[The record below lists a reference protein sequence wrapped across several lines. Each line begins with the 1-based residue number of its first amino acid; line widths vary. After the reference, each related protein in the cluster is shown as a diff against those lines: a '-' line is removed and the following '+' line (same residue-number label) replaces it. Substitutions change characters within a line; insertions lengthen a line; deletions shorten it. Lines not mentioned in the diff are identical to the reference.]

1 MRLLFTAE
9 LGGTRSTSCSS
20 QRALSLVM
28 KLGGGLPLKNFTCI
42 CVFAI
47 ESTIIVIWY
56 CQCNLQY
63 YLSDLHV
70 YIVSVQCCGITST
83 VEQLLLS
90 LLSDVIEAMTRV
102 WKTESTKKNSLYLL
116 SWQMMP
122 SVWMGIGRLTC
133 LLTMGKKVYK
143 R

>member
-1 MRLLFTAE
+1 MPVMRLLFTAE

-47 ESTIIVIWY
+47 ESTIILILY
-56 CQCNLQY
+56 CRYNLQY
-63 YLSDLHV
+63 YLSDLHASVCLHV

-90 LLSDVIEAMTRV
+90 LLSDVVEAMTRV
-102 WKTESTKKNSLYLL
+102 WKTESTKKIHCVCL
-116 SWQMMP
+116 
-122 SVWMGIGRLTC
+122 VGR
-133 LLTMGKKVYK
+133 
-143 R
+143 

>member
-1 MRLLFTAE
+1 MRLLYSAE

-47 ESTIIVIWY
+47 ESTIILILY
-56 CQCNLQY
+56 CQCNLHY
-63 YLSDLHV
+63 YLSDLHASVCLHV

-90 LLSDVIEAMTRV
+90 DVVEAMTRV
-102 WKTESTKKNSLYLL
+102 GKTESTKKNSLYLL

-122 SVWMGIGRLTC
+122 SVYGWE
-133 LLTMGKKVYK
+133 
-143 R
+143 